1 MKNKTYIVHL
11 AANQLCASS
20 NDATGDDKEQVFVTG
35 AGGRVVSMVDDVDA
49 AGNDV
54 SGGVR
59 IVHGVVVFEISMSVF
74 VSFVICADLV
84 FNSELVEPIEPDC

>member
-1 MKNKTYIVHL
+1 M

-35 AGGRVVSMVDDVDA
+35 AGGRVVSVVDDVDA

-59 IVHGVVVFEISMSVF
+59 IVHGVVAFEVSMSMSVF

-84 FNSELVEPIEPDC
+84 SNPELVEPIEPDC